1 MVEAS
6 AVDPGPP
13 RRGLRGTVAAAAA
26 SVAAPFTKFLLLTC
40 DFSVVEVVGSFF
52 PFFMSLLPYIFEQ
65 LRWASA
71 SDLIAR
77 AEEHSDDVGTSEAN
91 AFLISQTKS
100 HESEQRSA
108 PF

>member
-40 DFSVVEVVGSFF
+40 DFPVLEVTGSFF

-77 AEEHSDDVGTSEAN
+77 AEEHSDDVGTV
-91 AFLISQTKS
+91 
-100 HESEQRSA
+100 RSKCILN
-108 PF
+108 